1 MDLWKISLIVEDKY
15 KNIFLEHVETIDG
28 YVSSSLFD
36 MKKSFTKPKLEKKV
50 KLINDNLGEFHQ
62 NEYWSL
68 EILVNQNPEHD
79 VIKKIINALAQELKI
94 EKYLTQNII
103 NTREK
108 KKNFIHIDK
117 LKKINWLKENR
128 KSFPIIEVDKF
139 YIYGSH
145 IKKKKLNNI
154 LPIKINASTAFGTG
168 SHATTKCCLK
178 SINFLSKI
186 FSPKKVLDYGCGTG
200 ILGIAA
206 KKLFKKSEITL
217 VDIDQEAIK
226 LSKHNIKLNNIVSN
240 RLYLANNYFSYKYN
254 KKNNYDL
261 IVANILF
268 SPLYDL
274 APLFKKN
281 LKINCYLILSGLL
294 NFQIPKIIKR
304 YNQFG
309 FIPKKVIYSSEWGA
323 VILKM
328 K

>member
-36 MKKSFTKPKLEKKV
+36 MKKSFTKSKLEKKV

-178 SINFLSKI
+178 SINFLSKT

-240 RLYLANNYFSYKYN
+240 RLYLTNNYFSYKYN

-304 YNQFG
+304 YIQFG

>member
-15 KNIFLEHVETIDG
+15 KNFFLEHVETIDG

-36 MKKSFTKPKLEKKV
+36 IKKLLTTPKLKKKV
-50 KLINDNLGEFHQ
+50 NLINDNLGEFHQ
-62 NEYWSL
+62 NENWSL
-68 EILVNQNPEHD
+68 EILVNQKPQHD
-79 VIKKIINALAQELKI
+79 VIKKIINSLAQELKI
-94 EKYLTQNII
+94 EKYLIQDII
-103 NTREK
+103 NTQENK
-108 KKNFIHIDK
+108 QHFIHIDK

-128 KSFPIIEVDKF
+128 KSFPIIEVNNF

-145 IKKKKLNNI
+145 IKKKNLNNI

-186 FSPKKVLDYGCGTG
+186 FKPQKILDYGCGTG

-206 KKLFKKSEITL
+206 KKVFKRSKITL

-240 RLYLANNYFSYKYN
+240 QLYLTNNYFSFKYI
-254 KKNNYDL
+254 KKNHYDL

-274 APLFKKN
+274 APLFKRV
-281 LKINCYLILSGLL
+281 LKINSYLILSGLL
-294 NFQIPKIIKR
+294 NFQIPKIISRYCRTRTGGPVNRRLPKPKR
-304 YNQFG
+304 C
-309 FIPKKVIYSSEWGA
+309 WA
-323 VILKM
+323 
-328 K
+328 

>member
-15 KNIFLEHVETIDG
+15 KNIFLEHVEIIDG

-36 MKKSFTKPKLEKKV
+36 IKKLFTKPKLKKKV
-50 KLINDNLGEFHQ
+50 NLINDNLGEFHQ
-62 NEYWSL
+62 NKYWSL
-68 EILVNQNPEHD
+68 EILVNQKPEHD
-79 VIKKIINALAQELKI
+79 VIKQIINVFVQELKI
-94 EKYLTQNII
+94 ERNLIQDI
-103 NTREK
+103 NNAQEK
-108 KKNFIHIDK
+108 NKHFIRIDK

-128 KSFPIIEVDKF
+128 KSFPIIEVDNF

-145 IKKKKLNNI
+145 IKKKNLNNI

-168 SHATTKCCLK
+168 SHSTTKCCLK

-186 FSPKKVLDYGCGTG
+186 FTPKKILDYGCGTG

-206 KKLFKKSEITL
+206 KKVFKKSEITL
-217 VDIDQEAIK
+217 VDIDKEAIK
-226 LSKHNIKLNNIVSN
+226 LSKYNVKLNNIVSN
-240 RLYLANNYFSYKYN
+240 RLYLTNYFFFYKYI
-254 KKNNYDL
+254 KKNNYEL

-274 APLFKKN
+274 APLFKKI

-304 YNQFG
+304 YNHFG
-309 FIPKKVIYSSEWGA
+309 FIPKKVISSSEWGA
-323 VILKM
+323 IILKM

>member
-36 MKKSFTKPKLEKKV
+36 IKKLLTTPKLKKKV
-50 KLINDNLGEFHQ
+50 NLINDNLGEFHQ
-62 NEYWSL
+62 NENWSL
-68 EILVNQNPEHD
+68 EILVNQKPQHD
-79 VIKKIINALAQELKI
+79 VIKKIINSLAQKLKI
-94 EKYLTQNII
+94 EKYLIQDII
-103 NTREK
+103 NTQENK
-108 KKNFIHIDK
+108 KHFIHIDK

-128 KSFPIIEVDKF
+128 KSFPIIEVNNF

-145 IKKKKLNNI
+145 IKKKNLNNI

-186 FSPKKVLDYGCGTG
+186 FKPQKILDYGCGTG

-206 KKLFKKSEITL
+206 KKVFKRSKITL

-240 RLYLANNYFSYKYN
+240 QLYLTNNYFSFKYI
-254 KKNNYDL
+254 KKNHYDL

-274 APLFKKN
+274 APLFKRV
-281 LKINCYLILSGLL
+281 LKINSYLILSGLL
-294 NFQIPKIIKR
+294 NFQIPKIISR
-304 YNQFG
+304 YNHFG
-309 FIPKKVIYSSEWGA
+309 FVPKKVICSSEWGA

>member
-28 YVSSSLFD
+28 YISSSLFD
-36 MKKSFTKPKLEKKV
+36 IKKSFMTPKLKKKV
-50 KLINDNLGEFHQ
+50 NLINDNLGEFHQ
-62 NEYWSL
+62 NENWSL
-68 EILVNQNPEHD
+68 EILVNQKPQHD
-79 VIKKIINALAQELKI
+79 VIKKIINSLAQELKI
-94 EKYLTQNII
+94 EKYLIQDII
-103 NTREK
+103 NIQENK
-108 KKNFIHIDK
+108 KHFIHINK

-128 KSFPIIEVDKF
+128 KSFPIIEVNNF

-145 IKKKKLNNI
+145 IKKKNLNNI

-178 SINFLSKI
+178 SINFLSKRFNPQKI
-186 FSPKKVLDYGCGTG
+186 LDYGCGTG

-206 KKLFKKSEITL
+206 KKVFKRSEITL

-240 RLYLANNYFSYKYN
+240 QLYLTNNYFSFKYI
-254 KKNNYDL
+254 KKNHYDL

-274 APLFKKN
+274 APLFKRV

-294 NFQIPKIIKR
+294 NFQIPKIISR
-304 YNQFG
+304 YNHFG
-309 FIPKKVIYSSEWGA
+309 FIPKKVICSSEWGA

>member
-36 MKKSFTKPKLEKKV
+36 IKSFTTPKLKRKV
-50 KLINDNLGEFHQ
+50 NLINDNLGEFHQ
-62 NEYWSL
+62 NENWSL
-68 EILVNQNPEHD
+68 EILVNQKPQHD
-79 VIKKIINALAQELKI
+79 VIKKIINSLAQELKI
-94 EKYLTQNII
+94 EKYLIQDII
-103 NTREK
+103 NTQENK
-108 KKNFIHIDK
+108 KHFIHIDK
-117 LKKINWLKENR
+117 LKKLNWLKENR
-128 KSFPIIEVDKF
+128 KSFPIIEVNNF

-145 IKKKKLNNI
+145 LKKKNLNNI

-186 FSPKKVLDYGCGTG
+186 FKPQKILDYGCGTG

-206 KKLFKKSEITL
+206 KKVFKRSKITF

-240 RLYLANNYFSYKYN
+240 QLYLTNNYFSFKYI

-261 IVANILF
+261 ILANILF

-274 APLFKKN
+274 APLFKRV
-281 LKINCYLILSGLL
+281 LKINSYLILSGLL
-294 NFQIPKIIKR
+294 NFQIPKIISR
-304 YNQFG
+304 YNHFG
-309 FIPKKVIYSSEWGA
+309 FIPKKVICSSEWGA

>member
-28 YVSSSLFD
+28 YISSSLFD
-36 MKKSFTKPKLEKKV
+36 IKKSFTTPKLKKKV
-50 KLINDNLGEFHQ
+50 NLINDNLGEFHQ
-62 NEYWSL
+62 NENWSL
-68 EILVNQNPEHD
+68 EILVNQKPQHD
-79 VIKKIINALAQELKI
+79 VIKKIINSLAQELKI
-94 EKYLTQNII
+94 EKYLIQDII
-103 NTREK
+103 NTQENK
-108 KKNFIHIDK
+108 QHFIHIDK

-128 KSFPIIEVDKF
+128 KSFPIIEVNNF

-145 IKKKKLNNI
+145 IKKKNLNNI

-168 SHATTKCCLK
+168 SHETTKCCLK
-178 SINFLSKI
+178 SINFLSKMFKPQKI
-186 FSPKKVLDYGCGTG
+186 LDYGCGTG

-206 KKLFKKSEITL
+206 KKVFKRSKITL

-240 RLYLANNYFSYKYN
+240 QLYLTNNYFSFKYI
-254 KKNNYDL
+254 KKNHYDL

-274 APLFKKN
+274 APLFKRV
-281 LKINCYLILSGLL
+281 LKINSYLILSGLL
-294 NFQIPKIIKR
+294 NFQIPKIISR
-304 YNQFG
+304 YNHFG
-309 FIPKKVIYSSEWGA
+309 FIPKKVICSSEWGA

>member
-1 MDLWKISLIVEDKY
+1 M
-15 KNIFLEHVETIDG
+15 
-28 YVSSSLFD
+28 
-36 MKKSFTKPKLEKKV
+36 
-50 KLINDNLGEFHQ
+50 
-62 NEYWSL
+62 
-68 EILVNQNPEHD
+68 
-79 VIKKIINALAQELKI
+79 
-94 EKYLTQNII
+94 
-103 NTREK
+103 
-108 KKNFIHIDK
+108 
-117 LKKINWLKENR
+117 
-128 KSFPIIEVDKF
+128 
-139 YIYGSH
+139 
-145 IKKKKLNNI
+145 
-154 LPIKINASTAFGTG
+154 
-168 SHATTKCCLK
+168 
-178 SINFLSKI
+178 SKI
-186 FSPKKVLDYGCGTG
+186 FTPQKILDYGCGTG
-200 ILGIAA
+200 ILGIAS

>member
-28 YVSSSLFD
+28 YISSSLFD
-36 MKKSFTKPKLEKKV
+36 IKKSFMTPKLKKKV
-50 KLINDNLGEFHQ
+50 NLINDNLGEFHQ
-62 NEYWSL
+62 NENWSL
-68 EILVNQNPEHD
+68 EILVNQKPQHD
-79 VIKKIINALAQELKI
+79 VIKKIINSLAQELKI
-94 EKYLTQNII
+94 EKYLIQDII
-103 NTREK
+103 NTQENK
-108 KKNFIHIDK
+108 QHFIHIDK

-128 KSFPIIEVDKF
+128 KSFPIIEVNNF

-145 IKKKKLNNI
+145 IKKKNLNNI

-186 FSPKKVLDYGCGTG
+186 FKPQKILDYGCGTG

-206 KKLFKKSEITL
+206 KKVFKRSKITF

-240 RLYLANNYFSYKYN
+240 QLYLTNNYFSFKYI

-261 IVANILF
+261 ILANILF

-274 APLFKKN
+274 APLFKRV
-281 LKINCYLILSGLL
+281 LKINSYLILSGLL
-294 NFQIPKIIKR
+294 NFQIPKIISR
-304 YNQFG
+304 YNHFG
-309 FIPKKVIYSSEWGA
+309 FVPKKVICSSEWGA

>member
-28 YVSSSLFD
+28 YISSSLFD
-36 MKKSFTKPKLEKKV
+36 IKKSFMTPKLKKKV
-50 KLINDNLGEFHQ
+50 NLINDNLGEFHQ
-62 NEYWSL
+62 NENWSL
-68 EILVNQNPEHD
+68 EILVNQKPQHD
-79 VIKKIINALAQELKI
+79 VIKKIINSLAQELKI
-94 EKYLTQNII
+94 EKYLIQDII
-103 NTREK
+103 NTQENK
-108 KKNFIHIDK
+108 QHFIHIDK

-128 KSFPIIEVDKF
+128 KSFPIIEVNNF

-145 IKKKKLNNI
+145 IKKKNLNNI

-186 FSPKKVLDYGCGTG
+186 FKPQKILDYGCGTG

-206 KKLFKKSEITL
+206 KKVFKRSKITF

-240 RLYLANNYFSYKYN
+240 QLYLTNNYFSFKYI

-261 IVANILF
+261 ILANILF

-274 APLFKKN
+274 APLFKRV
-281 LKINCYLILSGLL
+281 LKINSYLILSGLL
-294 NFQIPKIIKR
+294 NFQIPKIISR
-304 YNQFG
+304 YNHFG
-309 FIPKKVIYSSEWGA
+309 FIPKKVICSSEWGA

>member
-1 MDLWKISLIVEDKY
+1 MFDIKK
-15 KNIFLEHVETIDG
+15 
-28 YVSSSLFD
+28 LF
-36 MKKSFTKPKLEKKV
+36 TTPKLKKKV
-50 KLINDNLGEFHQ
+50 NLINDNLGGFHQ

-108 KKNFIHIDK
+108 KKHFIHIDK

-145 IKKKKLNNI
+145 IKKKNLNNI

-168 SHATTKCCLK
+168 SHATTKYCLK

-186 FSPKKVLDYGCGTG
+186 FNPKKVLDYGCGTG

-206 KKLFKKSEITL
+206 KKVFKRSEITL

-226 LSKHNIKLNNIVSN
+226 LSKHNIKLNNMHSRPKDRPIVMFYKLSVVI
-240 RLYLANNYFSYKYN
+240 LDCSEYKLQVITVLSPTLPNNAK
-254 KKNNYDL
+254 
-261 IVANILF
+261 
-268 SPLYDL
+268 
-274 APLFKKN
+274 
-281 LKINCYLILSGLL
+281 LSSAR
-294 NFQIPKIIKR
+294 R
-304 YNQFG
+304 YNFVYVQKRSNQARF
-309 FIPKKVIYSSEWGA
+309 
-323 VILKM
+323 
-328 K
+328 

>member
-15 KNIFLEHVETIDG
+15 KNIFTEHVETIDG

-36 MKKSFTKPKLEKKV
+36 IKKSFTTPKLKRKV
-50 KLINDNLGEFHQ
+50 NLINDNLGEFHQ
-62 NEYWSL
+62 NDNWSL
-68 EILVNQNPEHD
+68 EILVNQKPQHD
-79 VIKKIINALAQELKI
+79 VIKKIINSLAQKLKI
-94 EKYLTQNII
+94 EKYLIQDII
-103 NTREK
+103 NTQENK
-108 KKNFIHIDK
+108 KHFIHIDK

-128 KSFPIIEVDKF
+128 KSFPIIEVNNF

-145 IKKKKLNNI
+145 IKKKNLNNI

-186 FSPKKVLDYGCGTG
+186 FKPQKILDYGCGTG

-206 KKLFKKSEITL
+206 KKVFKRSKITL

-240 RLYLANNYFSYKYN
+240 QLYLTNNFFSFKYI
-254 KKNNYDL
+254 KKNHYDL

-274 APLFKKN
+274 APLFKRV
-281 LKINCYLILSGLL
+281 LKINSYLILSGLL

-304 YNQFG
+304 YNHFG
-309 FIPKKVIYSSEWGA
+309 FIPKKVICSSEWGA

>member
-15 KNIFLEHVETIDG
+15 KNIFMEHLETIDG

-36 MKKSFTKPKLEKKV
+36 IKKSFTTPKLKRKV
-50 KLINDNLGEFHQ
+50 NLINDNLGEFHQ
-62 NEYWSL
+62 NENWSL
-68 EILVNQNPEHD
+68 EILVNQKPQHD
-79 VIKKIINALAQELKI
+79 VIKKIINSLAQELKI
-94 EKYLTQNII
+94 EKYLIQDII
-103 NTREK
+103 NTQENK
-108 KKNFIHIDK
+108 QHFIHIDK

-128 KSFPIIEVDKF
+128 KSFPIIEVNNF

-145 IKKKKLNNI
+145 LKKKNLNNI

-186 FSPKKVLDYGCGTG
+186 FKPQKILDYGCGTG

-206 KKLFKKSEITL
+206 KKVFKRSKITF
-217 VDIDQEAIK
+217 VVIDQEAIK

-240 RLYLANNYFSYKYN
+240 QLYLTNNYFSFKYIKIN
-254 KKNNYDL
+254 HYDL

-274 APLFKKN
+274 APLFKRV
-281 LKINCYLILSGLL
+281 LKINSYLILSGLL
-294 NFQIPKIIKR
+294 NFQIPKIISR
-304 YNQFG
+304 YNHFG
-309 FIPKKVIYSSEWGA
+309 FIPKKVICSSEWGA

>member
-15 KNIFLEHVETIDG
+15 KNIFTEHVETIDG

-36 MKKSFTKPKLEKKV
+36 IKKSFTTPKLKRKV
-50 KLINDNLGEFHQ
+50 NLINDNLGEFHQ
-62 NEYWSL
+62 NDNWSL
-68 EILVNQNPEHD
+68 EILVNQKPQHD
-79 VIKKIINALAQELKI
+79 VIKKIINSLAQKLKI
-94 EKYLTQNII
+94 EKYLIQDTI
-103 NTREK
+103 NAQK
-108 KKNFIHIDK
+108 NKKNFIHIDK

-128 KSFPIIEVDKF
+128 KSFPIIEVNNF

-145 IKKKKLNNI
+145 IKKKNLNNI

-186 FSPKKVLDYGCGTG
+186 FKPQKILDYGCGTG

-206 KKLFKKSEITL
+206 KKLFKSSKITL

-240 RLYLANNYFSYKYN
+240 QLYLTNNYFSFKYI
-254 KKNNYDL
+254 KKNHYDL

-274 APLFKKN
+274 APLFKRV
-281 LKINCYLILSGLL
+281 LKINSYLILSGLL
-294 NFQIPKIIKR
+294 NFQIPKIISR
-304 YNQFG
+304 YNHFG
-309 FIPKKVIYSSEWGA
+309 FVPKKVICSSEWGA

>member
-15 KNIFLEHVETIDG
+15 KNIFTEHVETIDG

-36 MKKSFTKPKLEKKV
+36 IKKSFTTPKLKKKV
-50 KLINDNLGEFHQ
+50 NLINDNLGEFHQ
-62 NEYWSL
+62 NENWSL
-68 EILVNQNPEHD
+68 EILVNQKPQHD
-79 VIKKIINALAQELKI
+79 VIKKIINSLAQELKI
-94 EKYLTQNII
+94 EKYLIQDII
-103 NTREK
+103 NTQENK
-108 KKNFIHIDK
+108 KHFIHIDK

-128 KSFPIIEVDKF
+128 KSFPIIEVNNF

-145 IKKKKLNNI
+145 IKKKNLNNI

-186 FSPKKVLDYGCGTG
+186 FKPQKILDYGCGTG

-206 KKLFKKSEITL
+206 KKVFKRSKITL

-240 RLYLANNYFSYKYN
+240 QLYLTNNYFSFKYI
-254 KKNNYDL
+254 KKNHYDL

-274 APLFKKN
+274 APLFKRV
-281 LKINCYLILSGLL
+281 LKINSYLILSGLL
-294 NFQIPKIIKR
+294 NFQIPKIINR
-304 YNQFG
+304 YNHFG
-309 FIPKKVIYSSEWGA
+309 FIPKKVICSSEWGA

>member
-28 YVSSSLFD
+28 YISSSLFD
-36 MKKSFTKPKLEKKV
+36 IKKSFMTPKLKKKV
-50 KLINDNLGEFHQ
+50 NLINDNLGEFHQ
-62 NEYWSL
+62 NENWSL
-68 EILVNQNPEHD
+68 EILVNQKPQHD
-79 VIKKIINALAQELKI
+79 VIKKIINSLAQELKI
-94 EKYLTQNII
+94 EKYLIQDII
-103 NTREK
+103 NTQENK
-108 KKNFIHIDK
+108 KHFIHIDK

-128 KSFPIIEVDKF
+128 KSFPIIEVNNF

-145 IKKKKLNNI
+145 IKKKNLNNI

-186 FSPKKVLDYGCGTG
+186 FKPQKILDYGCGTG

-206 KKLFKKSEITL
+206 KKVFKRSKITL

-240 RLYLANNYFSYKYN
+240 QLYLTKNYFSFKYI
-254 KKNNYDL
+254 KKNHYDL
-261 IVANILF
+261 ILANILF

-274 APLFKKN
+274 APLFKRV
-281 LKINCYLILSGLL
+281 LKINSYLILSGLL
-294 NFQIPKIIKR
+294 NFQIPKIISR
-304 YNQFG
+304 YNHFG
-309 FIPKKVIYSSEWGA
+309 FVPKKVICSSEWGA

>member
-15 KNIFLEHVETIDG
+15 KNIFLEHVETIEG

-36 MKKSFTKPKLEKKV
+36 IKKSFTIPKLKKKV
-50 KLINDNLGEFHQ
+50 NLINDNLGEFHQ

-68 EILVNQNPEHD
+68 EILVNQKPQHD
-79 VIKKIINALAQELKI
+79 VIKKIINSLAQELKI
-94 EKYLTQNII
+94 EKYLIQDII
-103 NTREK
+103 NTQEK
-108 KKNFIHIDK
+108 KKHFIHIDK
-117 LKKINWLKENR
+117 LKKINWLQENR
-128 KSFPIIEVDKF
+128 KSFPIIEVNNF

-145 IKKKKLNNI
+145 LKKKNLNNI

-178 SINFLSKI
+178 SINFLSKRFNPQKI
-186 FSPKKVLDYGCGTG
+186 LDYGCGTG

-206 KKLFKKSEITL
+206 KKVFKRSEITL

-240 RLYLANNYFSYKYN
+240 QLYLTNNYFSFKYI
-254 KKNNYDL
+254 KRNNYDL

-274 APLFKKN
+274 APLFKRV

-304 YNQFG
+304 YNHFG
-309 FIPKKVIYSSEWGA
+309 FISKKVISSSEWGA

>member
-15 KNIFLEHVETIDG
+15 KNIFTEYGETIDG

-36 MKKSFTKPKLEKKV
+36 IKKSFTTPKLKRKV
-50 KLINDNLGEFHQ
+50 NLINDNLGEFHQ
-62 NEYWSL
+62 NDNWSL
-68 EILVNQNPEHD
+68 EILVNQKPQHD
-79 VIKKIINALAQELKI
+79 VIKKIINSLAQKLKI
-94 EKYLTQNII
+94 EKYLIQDII
-103 NTREK
+103 NTQENK
-108 KKNFIHIDK
+108 KHFIHIDK

-128 KSFPIIEVDKF
+128 KSFPIIEVNNF

-145 IKKKKLNNI
+145 IKKKNLNNI

-186 FSPKKVLDYGCGTG
+186 FKPQKILDYGCGTG

-206 KKLFKKSEITL
+206 KKVFKRSKITL

-240 RLYLANNYFSYKYN
+240 QLYLTNNFFSFKYI
-254 KKNNYDL
+254 KKNHYDL

-274 APLFKKN
+274 APLFKRV
-281 LKINCYLILSGLL
+281 LKINSYLILSGLL
-294 NFQIPKIIKR
+294 NFQIPKIINR
-304 YNQFG
+304 YNHFG
-309 FIPKKVIYSSEWGA
+309 FIPKKVICSSEWGA

>member
-15 KNIFLEHVETIDG
+15 KNIFTEHVETIDG

-36 MKKSFTKPKLEKKV
+36 IKKSFTTPKLKRKV
-50 KLINDNLGEFHQ
+50 NLINDNLGEFHQ
-62 NEYWSL
+62 NDNWSL
-68 EILVNQNPEHD
+68 EILVNQKPQHD
-79 VIKKIINALAQELKI
+79 VIKKIINSLAQKLKI
-94 EKYLTQNII
+94 EKYLIQDII
-103 NTREK
+103 NTQENK
-108 KKNFIHIDK
+108 QHFIHIDK

-128 KSFPIIEVDKF
+128 KSFPIIEVNNF

-145 IKKKKLNNI
+145 IKKKNLNNI

-186 FSPKKVLDYGCGTG
+186 FKPQKILDYGCGTG

-206 KKLFKKSEITL
+206 KKVFKRSKITL

-240 RLYLANNYFSYKYN
+240 QLYLTNSYFSFKYI
-254 KKNNYDL
+254 KKNHYDL

-274 APLFKKN
+274 APLFKRV
-281 LKINCYLILSGLL
+281 LKINSYLILSGLL
-294 NFQIPKIIKR
+294 NFQIPKIINR
-304 YNQFG
+304 YNHFG
-309 FIPKKVIYSSEWGA
+309 FIPKKVICSSEWGA

>member
-15 KNIFLEHVETIDG
+15 KNIFMEHVETIDG

-36 MKKSFTKPKLEKKV
+36 IKKSLTTPKLKRKV
-50 KLINDNLGEFHQ
+50 NLINDHLGEFHQ

-68 EILVNQNPEHD
+68 EILVNQKPQHD
-79 VIKKIINALAQELKI
+79 VIKKIINSLAQELKI
-94 EKYLTQNII
+94 EKYLIQEII
-103 NTREK
+103 NTQEK
-108 KKNFIHIDK
+108 KKHFIHIDK
-117 LKKINWLKENR
+117 LKKLNWLKEKR
-128 KSFPIIEVDKF
+128 KSFPIIEVNNF

-145 IKKKKLNNI
+145 IKKKNLNNI

-186 FSPKKVLDYGCGTG
+186 FKPQKILDYGCGTG

-206 KKLFKKSEITL
+206 KKVFKRSEITL

-240 RLYLANNYFSYKYN
+240 QLYITNNYFSFKYI

-261 IVANILF
+261 IIANILF

-274 APLFKKN
+274 APLFKRV
-281 LKINCYLILSGLL
+281 LKINSYLILSGLL

-304 YNQFG
+304 YNHFG
-309 FIPKKVIYSSEWGA
+309 FIPKKVICSSEWGA
-323 VILKM
+323 IILKM

>member
-15 KNIFLEHVETIDG
+15 KNIFMEHVETIDG
-28 YVSSSLFD
+28 YVCSSLFD
-36 MKKSFTKPKLEKKV
+36 IKKSFTTSKLKKKV
-50 KLINDNLGEFHQ
+50 NLINDNLGEFHQ
-62 NEYWSL
+62 NENWSL
-68 EILVNQNPEHD
+68 EILVNQKPQHD
-79 VIKKIINALAQELKI
+79 VIKKIINSLAQELKI
-94 EKYLTQNII
+94 EKYLIQDII
-103 NTREK
+103 NTQENK
-108 KKNFIHIDK
+108 QHFIHIDK

-128 KSFPIIEVDKF
+128 KSFPIIEVNNF

-145 IKKKKLNNI
+145 IKKKNLNNI

-186 FSPKKVLDYGCGTG
+186 FKPQKILDYGCGTG

-206 KKLFKKSEITL
+206 KKVFKRSKITL

-240 RLYLANNYFSYKYN
+240 QLYLTNNYFSFKYI
-254 KKNNYDL
+254 KKNHYDL

-274 APLFKKN
+274 APLFKRV
-281 LKINCYLILSGLL
+281 LKINSYLILSGLL
-294 NFQIPKIIKR
+294 NFQIPKIISR
-304 YNQFG
+304 YNHFG
-309 FIPKKVIYSSEWGA
+309 FVPKKVICSSEWGA

>member
-15 KNIFLEHVETIDG
+15 KNIFTEHVETIDG

-36 MKKSFTKPKLEKKV
+36 IKKSFTTPKLKRKV
-50 KLINDNLGEFHQ
+50 NLINDNLGEFHQ
-62 NEYWSL
+62 NDNWSL
-68 EILVNQNPEHD
+68 EILVNRKPQHD
-79 VIKKIINALAQELKI
+79 VIKKIINSLAQELKI
-94 EKYLTQNII
+94 EKYLIQDII
-103 NTREK
+103 NTQENK
-108 KKNFIHIDK
+108 KHFIHIDK

-128 KSFPIIEVDKF
+128 KSFPIIEVNNF

-145 IKKKKLNNI
+145 IKKKNLNNI

-186 FSPKKVLDYGCGTG
+186 FKPQKILDYGCGTG

-206 KKLFKKSEITL
+206 KKVFKRSKITL

-240 RLYLANNYFSYKYN
+240 QLYLTNNYFSFKYI
-254 KKNNYDL
+254 KKNHYDL
-261 IVANILF
+261 ILANILF

-274 APLFKKN
+274 APLFKRV
-281 LKINCYLILSGLL
+281 LKINSYLILSGLL
-294 NFQIPKIIKR
+294 NFQIPKIISR
-304 YNQFG
+304 YNHFG
-309 FIPKKVIYSSEWGA
+309 FVPKKVICSCEWGA

>member
-36 MKKSFTKPKLEKKV
+36 IKKSFMTPKLKKKV
-50 KLINDNLGEFHQ
+50 NLINDNLGEFHQ
-62 NEYWSL
+62 NENWSL
-68 EILVNQNPEHD
+68 EILVNQKPQHD
-79 VIKKIINALAQELKI
+79 VIKKIINSLAQELKI
-94 EKYLTQNII
+94 EKYLIQDII
-103 NTREK
+103 NTQENK
-108 KKNFIHIDK
+108 QHFIHIDK

-128 KSFPIIEVDKF
+128 KSFPIIEVNNF

-145 IKKKKLNNI
+145 IKKKNLNNI

-186 FSPKKVLDYGCGTG
+186 FKPQKILDYGCGTG

-206 KKLFKKSEITL
+206 KKVFKRSKITL

-240 RLYLANNYFSYKYN
+240 QLYLTNNYFSFKYI
-254 KKNNYDL
+254 KKNHYDL
-261 IVANILF
+261 ILANILF

-274 APLFKKN
+274 APLFKRV
-281 LKINCYLILSGLL
+281 LKINSYLILSGLL
-294 NFQIPKIIKR
+294 NFQIPKIINR
-304 YNQFG
+304 YNHFG
-309 FIPKKVIYSSEWGA
+309 FIPKKVICSSEWGA